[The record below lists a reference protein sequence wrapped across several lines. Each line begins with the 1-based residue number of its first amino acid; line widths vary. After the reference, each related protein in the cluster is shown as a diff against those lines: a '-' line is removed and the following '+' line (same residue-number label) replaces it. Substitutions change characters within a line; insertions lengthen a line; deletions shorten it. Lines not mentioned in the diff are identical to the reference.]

1 MNVFVSIPMCSRIN
15 VYVWVVGIEKVV
27 LGSGSGSEWEVLRCV
42 VLLERV
48 VTGFRMT
55 Q

>member
-1 MNVFVSIPMCSRIN
+1 MDVWRSWVF
-15 VYVWVVGIEKVV
+15 WVMFGRFGIEKVV